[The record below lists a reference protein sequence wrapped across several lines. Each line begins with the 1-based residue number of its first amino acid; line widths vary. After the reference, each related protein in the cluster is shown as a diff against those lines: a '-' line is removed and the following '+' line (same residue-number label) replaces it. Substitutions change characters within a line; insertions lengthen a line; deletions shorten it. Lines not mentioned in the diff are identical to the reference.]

1 MIETVLFLS
10 GVGLTAAVSALV
22 LSHLRPHLQAIL
34 EDLCQT
40 RDRAAFWTSFSMVMA
55 GLAPVIFAMDHE
67 PSDPRVPPVVEVA
80 RQLKWALAGLA
91 GSVLL
96 LGIVISRFIP
106 RGPRAE
112 RTLPSATPESIGAPG
127 H

>member
-1 MIETVLFLS
+1 MKETVLFLS
-10 GVGLTAAVSALV
+10 GVGLTTAVSVLV
-22 LSHLRPHLQAIL
+22 LRHLRPHLQAIL

-40 RDRAAFWTSFSMVMA
+40 RERAAFWTSFSMVMV

-67 PSDPRVPPVVEVA
+67 PSHPAVPPVVEVA

-96 LGIVISRFIP
+96 LGLIISRFIP
-106 RGPRAE
+106 RSSRAAD
-112 RTLPSATPESIGAPG
+112 T
-127 H
+127 

>member
-1 MIETVLFLS
+1 MRETVLFLS
-10 GVGLTAAVSALV
+10 GVGLTAAVSVLV
-22 LSHLRPHLQAIL
+22 LRHLRPHLQAIL

-40 RDRAAFWTSFSMVMA
+40 RERAAFWTSFSMVMV

-67 PSDPRVPPVVEVA
+67 PSHPAVPPVVEVA

-96 LGIVISRFIP
+96 LGIIISRFIP
-106 RGPRAE
+106 RGSRAE
-112 RTLPSATPESIGAPG
+112 IGR
-127 H
+127 